1 MPLKTLMKFDI
12 VDDFSLKNTLE
23 CGQCFRWNEDSE
35 GSFWGIAGERYAKIT
50 QVDKALFVEE
60 FGKESNPSFWQKYF
74 SLDEDYRII
83 ESKLK
88 KSSIL
93 KAAYEFS
100 SGIRILKQD
109 PWETLISFIISQ
121 NNNIKRIK
129 GIINRLSEL
138 AGTEICDSVY
148 AFPRPDQLIKLGIED
163 LKSIGSGFR
172 ARYISSAAKLVTEGV
187 VDLQS
192 LDSMSD
198 ETALSVLMKIDG
210 VGPKVGACVLLYGMG
225 RKAQAP
231 VDVWIK
237 RGLLR
242 YFPNGWPAEIKGI
255 EGVAQQYLYNY
266 LRMSKNS

>member
-1 MPLKTLMKFDI
+1 MLLKTLMKFDI

-23 CGQCFRWNEDSE
+23 CGQCFRWNENSE
-35 GSFWGIAGERYAKIT
+35 NSFWGVAGKRYAKIT
-50 QVDKALFVEE
+50 QVGKELFVEE
-60 FGKESNPSFWQKYF
+60 FGGKPDPRFWQRYLA
-74 SLDEDYRII
+74 LDEDYRDI

-88 KSSIL
+88 KNPIL
-93 KAAYEFS
+93 KVAYELS
-100 SGIRILKQD
+100 PGIKILRQD

-138 AGTEICDSVY
+138 AGTEICEGIY
-148 AFPRPDQLIKLGIED
+148 AFPRPDQLIELGISD
-163 LKSIGSGFR
+163 LRSVGSGFR
-172 ARYISSAAKLVTEGV
+172 ARYISSAAKLVTESV
-187 VDLQS
+187 VDLQN

-198 ETALSVLMKIDG
+198 EAALSVLIKIDG

-242 YFPNGWPAEIKGI
+242 YFPNGWPVEIKGV

-266 LRMSKNS
+266 LRMSESR